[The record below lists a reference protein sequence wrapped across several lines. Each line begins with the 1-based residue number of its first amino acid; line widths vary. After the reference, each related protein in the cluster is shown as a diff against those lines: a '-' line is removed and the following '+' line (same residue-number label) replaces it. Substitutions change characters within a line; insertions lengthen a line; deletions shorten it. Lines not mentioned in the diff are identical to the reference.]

1 MKKKIG
7 VLGGMG
13 PMASQLFYK
22 MVTEKTCAS
31 CDQDHV
37 SMVICSDTSMP
48 DRTGA
53 ILSGQLQEVH
63 DKMLSDA
70 RMLEECGCQAIAI
83 TCNTAHYFADMIA
96 DELSIPII
104 HMIKETVSRITEEA
118 SGSKVAI
125 LATDGTIQTGIYQK
139 RMEEAGLR
147 PYVPDAEL
155 QSIVM
160 YQIYDC
166 VKAGKPYDAEKWNV
180 LDRTVRAAGCTH
192 AIMGCTELSVIKA
205 DEGLDDFYLDPMEVL
220 AEKVIEFSGGKVKRG
235 SDQVQW

>member
-22 MVTEKTCAS
+22 MVTEKTVAA

-37 SMVICSDTSMP
+37 NMILISDTSMP

-53 ILSGQLQEVH
+53 ILSGQLQEVR
-63 DKMLSDA
+63 DRMLADA
-70 RMLEECGCQAIAI
+70 RMLEACGCQAIAI

-96 DELSIPII
+96 EDLRVPIL
-104 HMIKETVSRITEEA
+104 HMIKETVRRLSETDP
-118 SGSKVAI
+118 GSKAAI

-139 RMEEAGLR
+139 RLEEAGLQ
-147 PYVPDAEL
+147 PYVPEPEL
-155 QSIVM
+155 QQIVM

-166 VKAGKPYDAEKWNV
+166 VKAGRPFDAEKWRI
-180 LDRTVRAAGCTH
+180 LDQAVRTAGCTH
-192 AIMGCTELSVIKA
+192 AVMGCTELSVIKA
-205 DEGLDDFYLDPMEVL
+205 DAGLDDFYLDPMEVL
-220 AEKVIEFSGGKVKRG
+220 AEAVIRFSGGQVKR
-235 SDQVQW
+235 

>member
-1 MKKKIG
+1 MKKRIG

-22 MVTEKTCAS
+22 MVTERTCAA

-37 SMVICSDTSMP
+37 NMIICSDTSMP

-70 RMLEECGCQAIAI
+70 RMLENCGCQALAI

-104 HMIKETVSRITEEA
+104 HMIKETVGTLSETDPGSR
-118 SGSKVAI
+118 VAI

-147 PYVPDAEL
+147 PYVPDPEL
-155 QSIVM
+155 QKIVM
-160 YQIYDC
+160 YQIYDR
-166 VKAGKPYDAEKWNV
+166 VKAGKPFDAEKWDV
-180 LDRTVRAAGCTH
+180 LDKIVRTAGCTH

-205 DEGLDDFYLDPMEVL
+205 DEGLDDFYVDPMEVL
-220 AEKVIEFSGGKVKRG
+220 AERVIQFSGGEVKR
-235 SDQVQW
+235 

>member
-1 MKKKIG
+1 MSKKIG

-22 MVTEKTCAS
+22 MVTEMTYAE

-37 SMVICSDTSMP
+37 NMIICSDTSMP

-53 ILSGQLQEVH
+53 ILSGQLEEVH
-63 DKMLSDA
+63 DKMLA
-70 RMLEECGCQAIAI
+70 NAKMLEGCGCQAVAI

-96 DELSIPII
+96 NDLGIPII
-104 HMIKETVSRITEEA
+104 HMIKETVEKLTE
-118 SGSKVAI
+118 SDPGGKIAI

-147 PYVPDAEL
+147 PYVPEPEL
-155 QSIVM
+155 QKIVM

-166 VKAGKPYDAEKWNV
+166 IKAGKAYDAEQWKY
-180 LDRTVRAAGCTH
+180 LDEAVRSAGCTH
-192 AIMGCTELSVIKA
+192 AIMGCTELSVIKS
-205 DEGLDDFYLDPMEVL
+205 DEGLGEFYVDPMKVL
-220 AEKVIEFSGGKVKRG
+220 AEKVIRFSGREMKR
-235 SDQVQW
+235 